1 MTILTNIIKNSRLL
15 GVALLLT
22 VFILYPHINGVFFD
36 MPRWLANGEAIPQS
50 FVWILRF
57 VIMYLLCV
65 FLLYRNIW
73 NRPQYKSKTGRLGY
87 NIAVMFIAW
96 CTFVVLSLAVKIHY
110 DCFTGLLLFQFLIAA
125 ISTAVIGY
133 IYNMFQ
139 EKQRQLHEIEALK
152 YDNLQSRCLA
162 LTGQINPHFFFNS
175 LNGLTSLIRND
186 RKEMSLE
193 YVQKLSEIFRYIL
206 KSEERPLVTLRDELN
221 FINAFIY
228 MQKVRFGDNFNC
240 HFNIPESCLDNRLPI
255 LTLLSLV
262 ENVVKHNAI
271 DSENPIDVLFEYDS
285 EGELIVSNRINERL
299 EEVESSRIGLKN
311 LMSRSRLL
319 IGKPIEYFSKDNCF
333 TVKVPLLA

>member
-1 MTILTNIIKNSRLL
+1 MAVLSDIIKNRRLL
-15 GVALLLT
+15 GASLLLT
-22 VFILYPHINGVFFD
+22 VFILYPHINGIFFD
-36 MPRWLANGEAIPQS
+36 MPRWLAHGEALPQT
-50 FVWILRF
+50 FVWMLRF
-57 VIMYLLCV
+57 AIMYFLCV

-73 NRPQYKSKTGRLGY
+73 NLPRYKSRMGKFGY
-87 NIAVMFIAW
+87 NFAVMFLAW
-96 CTFVVLSLAVKIHY
+96 SIFVVLSLTVRVHY
-110 DCFTGLLLFQFLIAA
+110 DCFTGLLLFQFSIAA

-133 IYNMFQ
+133 IYSLFE
-139 EKQRQLHEIEALK
+139 EKQRQLHEIETLK
-152 YDNLQSRCLA
+152 YENLQSRCMALA
-162 LTGQINPHFFFNS
+162 GQINPHFFFNS

-186 RKEMSLE
+186 RKDMSLE

-206 KSEERPLVTLRDELN
+206 KSEERPLVPLRDELG

-240 HFNIPESCLDNRLPI
+240 RFNIPESCMDNRLPI

-271 DSENPIDVLFEYDS
+271 DSENPIDVLFEYGS

-299 EEVESSRIGLKN
+299 EEVESSKIGLKN

-319 IGKPIEYFSKDNCF
+319 IGRPIEYFRNDDCF
-333 TVKVPLLA
+333 TVKIPLLA

>member
-1 MTILTNIIKNSRLL
+1 MTIFSDIIHNRRLL
-15 GVALLLT
+15 GASLLLT
-22 VFILYPHINGVFFD
+22 VFILYPHINGIFFD
-36 MPRWLANGEAIPQS
+36 MPRWLAHGEALPQS

-57 VIMYLLCV
+57 VIIYLLCV
-65 FLLYRNIW
+65 FLLYRNVW
-73 NRPQYKSKTGRLGY
+73 KLPPFKSGIGKLGY
-87 NIAVMFIAW
+87 NLAVMFFAW
-96 CTFVVLSLAVKIHY
+96 CSFVALSLAVRIHY

-125 ISTAVIGY
+125 ISTTVIGY
-133 IYNMFQ
+133 VYYMFKEKQ
-139 EKQRQLHEIEALK
+139 KQRQEIETLK
-152 YDNLQSRCLA
+152 YENLQSRCMA

-206 KSEERPLVTLRDELN
+206 KSEERPLVPLRDELN

-240 HFNIPESCLDNRLPI
+240 HFNIPEGCLDYRLPI

-262 ENVVKHNAI
+262 ENVVKHNTI

-285 EGELIVSNRINERL
+285 KGELIVSNRINERL

-319 IGKPIEYFSKDNCF
+319 IGRPIEYLRKDNCF
-333 TVKVPLLA
+333 TVKIPLLA

>member
-1 MTILTNIIKNSRLL
+1 MTVLLDIIKNSRLL
-15 GVALLLT
+15 GAALLLT
-22 VFILYPHINGVFFD
+22 VFILYPHINSVFFD
-36 MPRWLANGEAIPQS
+36 MPRWLAHGEELPQT

-57 VIMYLLCV
+57 VIMYFLCV

-73 NRPQYKSKTGRLGY
+73 NLPPYKSSLRRLVY
-87 NIAVMFIAW
+87 NFAIMILAW
-96 CTFVVLSLAVKIHY
+96 SIFVALSLTVNVHY
-110 DCFTGLLLFQFLIAA
+110 DCFTGLLLFQFSIAA

-133 IYNMFQ
+133 IYALFK
-139 EKQRQLHEIEALK
+139 EKQRQLQEIETLK
-152 YDNLQSRCLA
+152 YDNLQSRCMA

-221 FINAFIY
+221 FINAFVY

-240 HFNIPESCLDNRLPI
+240 HFNIPESSLDNRLPI

-285 EGELIVSNRINERL
+285 KGELIVSNHINERL

-319 IGKPIEYFSKDNCF
+319 IGRPIEYFRKDNCF
-333 TVKVPLLA
+333 TVKIPLLA

>member
-1 MTILTNIIKNSRLL
+1 MTALSNILKNSRLL
-15 GVALLLT
+15 GAALLLT
-22 VFILYPHINGVFFD
+22 VFILYPHVNGVFFD
-36 MPRWLANGEAIPQS
+36 MPRWLEHGEALPQT

-57 VIMYLLCV
+57 VIMYLLCA
-65 FLLYRNIW
+65 FLLYRNLW
-73 NRPQYKSKTGRLGY
+73 NLSPYKSRIGKLGY
-87 NIAVMFIAW
+87 NLAVMFIAW
-96 CTFVVLSLAVKIHY
+96 GIFVALSLSVGIHY

-133 IYNMFQ
+133 IYNMFK
-139 EKQRQLHEIEALK
+139 ERQRQLQEIETLK
-152 YDNLQSRCLA
+152 YENLQSRCMA

-221 FINAFIY
+221 FINSFIF

-240 HFNIPESCLDNRLPI
+240 RFDIPENCLDNRLPI

-262 ENVVKHNAI
+262 ENVVKHNTI
-271 DSENPIDVLFEYDS
+271 DSENPIDVMFEYDS
-285 EGELIVSNRINERL
+285 KGELIVSNRINERL
-299 EEVESSRIGLKN
+299 EEIESSRIGLKN

-333 TVKVPLLA
+333 TVKIPLLA